1 MGGVSARR
9 PDWDRLAAAY
19 DWQLPLERP
28 ALRALLGLL
37 DVREDERLL
46 DAGTGTGALLRE
58 LARQGQPRQAVG
70 LDRSATMLARAR
82 PLLPPGWELVRG
94 DAERMPFDDASFDVV
109 AAAYLLHI
117 LDANQR
123 ARVLGELHRV
133 LKPSG
138 QGGRRHGRAAALE
151 GRLVARITDPRR
163 GQAPRGSPRRP
174 PPARS
179 PLRARRIRIS
189 RHRISPDPTRLP
201 VSMRARQ
208 ALNPRPRMRVESVE
222 SPCNSRNRTA
232 NRGGSRW
239 TPTRAQRP
247 PDGLRRR
254 GSQREA
260 GGSRRIDPASDSG
273 FARWASTT

>member
-117 LDANQR
+117 LDADQR

-138 QGGRRHGRAAALE
+138 RVGVVTVAPPRSRVGSWLASPIHAAAKRRGGALA
-151 GRLVARITDPRR
+151 GLLPLDPRSEL
-163 GQAPRGSPRRP
+163 AGSGFRVTAYRR
-174 PPARS
+174 
-179 PLRARRIRIS
+179 
-189 RHRISPDPTRLP
+189 TRLGYP
-201 VSMRARQ
+201 SLCV
-208 ALNPRPRMRVESVE
+208 L
-222 SPCNSRNRTA
+222 
-232 NRGGSRW
+232 
-239 TPTRAQRP
+239 
-247 PDGLRRR
+247 
-254 GSQREA
+254 A
-260 GGSRRIDPASDSG
+260 GR
-273 FARWASTT
+273 